1 MKNHTSLLNQ
11 SFTFK
16 FGKYRAAFT
25 LIELLV
31 VIAIIAILAGMLI
44 PALGTARERARR
56 TSCMNNARQVGLAFK
71 QFAVDNDDTFPQG
84 NATTNSSSMIFMGLT
99 NGGYLS
105 ISKIYICPS
114 SKDKTP
120 DPTGTP
126 PLDKDHNSYACVGAD
141 QDGTSPFKESAS
153 TDTPLIFDKNISD
166 GSTAAPNG
174 ALSTVKDKKW
184 TTGASHKTDG
194 GNIFYVGGQ
203 VGFKKTFDCGA
214 DGTNGYFF
222 IP

>member
-1 MKNHTSLLNQ
+1 MKNNTSLLNR

-16 FGKYRAAFT
+16 LGNYQAAFT

-71 QFAVDNDDTFPQG
+71 QYAVDNDDTFPRG
-84 NATTNSSSMIFMGLT
+84 STSDANMNSASKIFMSLT

-114 SKDKTP
+114 SKDATP
-120 DPTGTP
+120 DPSGTP
-126 PLDKDHNSYACVGAD
+126 PLDATHNSYACNGAD
-141 QDGTSPFKESAS
+141 ADGTSPLKESAS
-153 TDTPLIFDKNISD
+153 TDTPLIFDKGL
-166 GSTAAPNG
+166 GSANAAFTTLLTSN
-174 ALSTVKDKKW
+174 KW
-184 TTGASHKTDG
+184 TSSSSHKTDG

-203 VGFKKTFDCGA
+203 VGFKKTFDYGA
-214 DGTNGYFF
+214 DGTNGFMF
-222 IP
+222 VP